1 MGCFVVDKG
10 SYESD
15 DNKGSPC
22 DHNGKSSDSFK
33 LFHQFNKSE
42 ITELRKD
49 LINEYRLLI
58 GVSPL
63 KSYSV
68 NDYRLLQTY
77 EKNKI
82 SKE

>member
-33 LFHQFNKSE
+33 FFHDISILLAVLFLMMYTDCFIELQF
-42 ITELRKD
+42 T
-49 LINEYRLLI
+49 
-58 GVSPL
+58 
-63 KSYSV
+63 
-68 NDYRLLQTY
+68 
-77 EKNKI
+77 
-82 SKE
+82 